1 MNKKINVINN
11 IGVIHPVRERERAG
25 VGSSSR
31 KAIRS
36 LVPDRCRKYD
46 PKHFQ
51 AVHQSS

>member
-1 MNKKINVINN
+1 MNKKIKVINN
-11 IGVIHPVRERERAG
+11 IAVIHPEREREG
-25 VGSSSR
+25 GEVGSSSR